1 MMRRRDFIT
10 LLGGAA
16 AWPLAARAQQRSN
29 IPEIGFVDTS
39 PGTARALTEFRAG
52 LMEAGYIEG
61 RNVKFRFG
69 SVNQSLEQE
78 ARELVRLQVAVIVAF
93 GAAGSVWAAKHATS
107 TIPIVYLGG
116 ADPVK
121 LGIAASLNRP
131 GGNVTGITVV
141 LNALAGKRL
150 DLLMKLVPN
159 ATTFGYVIGNR
170 VEAGA
175 DDLLETARSFGRRII
190 VLECDSLAEIDS
202 AFATMTEQGAGGVLV
217 GAFPDA
223 FNHRRHVLALAVEH
237 RLPAIYAQAPYV
249 YQGGLMS
256 YTPFV
261 SDRQLAIE
269 YVARILNGAKPADLP
284 IQQPTKFELAINLK
298 TAEALGLTVPPDLL
312 ATADKVIE

>member
-159 ATTFGYVIGNR
+159 ATTFGYVIG
-170 VEAGA
+170 
-175 DDLLETARSFGRRII
+175 LSRS
-190 VLECDSLAEIDS
+190 
-202 AFATMTEQGAGGVLV
+202 
-217 GAFPDA
+217 
-223 FNHRRHVLALAVEH
+223 
-237 RLPAIYAQAPYV
+237 
-249 YQGGLMS
+249 
-256 YTPFV
+256 
-261 SDRQLAIE
+261 
-269 YVARILNGAKPADLP
+269 
-284 IQQPTKFELAINLK
+284 
-298 TAEALGLTVPPDLL
+298 
-312 ATADKVIE
+312 